1 MNPESVST
9 NPVPAVAPVVRIIGV
24 GGAGGRLAHA
34 LSPMDPQVPALAVDT
49 DAWALRRLDGIPTV
63 TVGDSVLRGLGCGGD
78 ALQATTVAEHDQA
91 RLKSLVS
98 GSGLLVLMVGLGG
111 GAGSGIVPVLARL
124 ARDCGWVVVVIGTVP
139 FEFEGPLRRANANQG
154 LTALRS
160 AADLVIP
167 ISLQGLMRSA
177 AESARAE
184 ELLRWANDFVVGV
197 ARELLRM
204 LSGAPLIPLGIADL
218 ARVFR
223 GRQTEGGAAAVEAS
237 GELRSSEVWDLLC
250 AHPLLRSPNAL
261 TEAGVVVLQV
271 AGGPDLK
278 IEELEWLEKRV
289 QDAAP
294 RAQVLLGAVTQPAL
308 AGRLTALLVLAPDA
322 GIQALASASGAA
334 ADTAAERSPAS
345 RAARTEALMFED
357 LVPASLGAEGRGG
370 GGLSGRG
377 GAGGGKTRAG
387 ARNFQQQ
394 FDFAPRWRGR
404 FEGVEGTLRG
414 GENLDEPTFA
424 RRGVKLN

>member
-1 MNPESVST
+1 MNPEPVST
-9 NPVPAVAPVVRIIGV
+9 LPAPAVSPVVRIVGV

-34 LSPMDPQVPALAVDT
+34 LSPMDPAVSAMAVDT
-49 DAWALRRLDGIPTV
+49 DAWALRRLEGIPTV

-78 ALQATTVAEHDQA
+78 ALQAATVAEHDQA

-98 GSGLLVLMVGLGG
+98 GTGLLVLMVGMGG

-124 ARDCGWVVVVIGTVP
+124 ARDSGWVVVVIATVP
-139 FEFEGPLRRANANQG
+139 FEFEGPLRRANAHQG

-184 ELLRWANDFVVGV
+184 ELLRWANDFVLGV

-204 LSGAPLIPLGIADL
+204 LSGTPLIPLGIADL

-237 GELRSSEVWDLLC
+237 GELRSREVWDLLC

-261 TEAGVVVLQV
+261 AEAGVIVLQV

-294 RAQVLLGAVTQPAL
+294 RAQVLLGAVTQPVL
-308 AGRLTALLVLAPDA
+308 AGRLTALLVVAPNT
-322 GIQALASASGAA
+322 GNTTSSS
-334 ADTAAERSPAS
+334 TSEAEAEAEVEPSPAGK
-345 RAARTEALMFED
+345 AARKEALMFED
-357 LVPASLGAEGRGG
+357 LVPASGGSAGRGG
-370 GGLSGRG
+370 GGFSGRSG
-377 GAGGGKTRAG
+377 TGGGKTRSG
-387 ARNFQQQ
+387 FRNFQQQ